1 MEAIKALVGVTVP
14 GQVVSQSMEKTYCIT
29 LDQNDLGQ
37 LLEGLESRAD
47 SWERT
52 GHCLLNGDSEDSD
65 FFLVEECH
73 KPEEAFGIAEHY
85 RTIINEIRSQMKEQ
99 D

>member
-1 MEAIKALVGVTVP
+1 MEAIKVLVGVTVP

-29 LDQNDLGQ
+29 LGQNDLGQ

-47 SWERT
+47 SWEQT
-52 GHCLLNGDSEDSD
+52 GRYLLHGDHGGDD
-65 FFLVEECH
+65 LFIVEECH

-85 RTIINEIRSQMKEQ
+85 RTIIGEIRSQMKKQ